1 MGLLKS
7 LALLPLAPVEGVAW
21 LARQLQEEAERQLY
35 DPDVILAELAEYQ
48 RAVDS
53 GAMSEEEYLAVEEQL
68 LDRLE
73 AAEAYRDGRTG

>member
-53 GAMSEEEYLAVEEQL
+53 GAMSEEEYLAVEEEL